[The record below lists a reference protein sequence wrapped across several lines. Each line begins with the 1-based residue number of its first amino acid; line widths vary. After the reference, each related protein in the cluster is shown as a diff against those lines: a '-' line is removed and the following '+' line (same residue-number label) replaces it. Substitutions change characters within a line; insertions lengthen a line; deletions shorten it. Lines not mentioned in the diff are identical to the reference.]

1 MRQEERLILKSF
13 FPGLFF
19 VALLW
24 LVKGAEIKFH
34 LLLDS
39 FGIFPRDVSSLTGI
53 VTMPFIHGSLEH
65 LFSNSVPL
73 VILMASLVFFYRE
86 IYVKVFFL
94 IWFLDGL
101 WVWLGARAA
110 WHIGASGLVYGLAS
124 FLLFSGILRRDTRLM
139 AISMLV
145 IFLYG
150 GMVWGMFPWFLGV
163 SYEAHIYGAFAGVLL
178 AWVYRKEGP
187 QRKIYDWE
195 LEPETE
201 ELTMEELYSDDE
213 PATAETNE
221 EDAIVPPA
229 APADIVPTIV
239 YHFKPEEDKEDQA
252 G

>member
-34 LLLDS
+34 LLLDAY
-39 FGIFPRDVSSLTGI
+39 GIFPRDVSSLTGI
-53 VTMPFIHGSLEH
+53 LTMPFIHGSLEH

-178 AWVYRKEGP
+178 AWVYRNEGP
-187 QRKIYDWE
+187 QRKVYDWE
-195 LEPETE
+195 LEPESE
-201 ELTMEELYSDDE
+201 ELTMEELYSDEE
-213 PATAETNE
+213 PVGTDTVE
-221 EDAIVPPA
+221 ENSLVPPA

-239 YHFKPEEDKEDQA
+239 YHFKPEDEKKEE
-252 G
+252 